1 MLKIKHF
8 EVILK
13 ISERCNLNCTY
24 CYIFNMGSELALNS
38 APVISNT
45 TIVELKNFL
54 ERVADEVEHNVI
66 QVDLHGGEPLMLKKK
81 RFIYLCETLRSGDY
95 KGAEF
100 RIGLQTNATLIDDEW
115 IEIFEKYNISVSISI
130 DGPKHIN
137 DRYRL
142 DHKGRSSYEAT
153 MNGYQALYSAA
164 ENRKIIPTPPILSV
178 INPDASGKELFEYF
192 YHDMKCRK
200 FDFLLPDNNY
210 VNTVDTEGIKR
221 FLVDICDA
229 WFAQND
235 PECDIRILSAYLRIL
250 TGAEDYIVLGVTPQN
265 ELHQPIAITVTSTG
279 YIYVDDTLRSTLS
292 DIFVPICHI
301 RDASYQKI
309 ITSFPMRELS
319 KIESFLPDDCH
330 GCIWKAVCA
339 GGRPIN
345 RYSQDNA
352 FKNKT
357 IYCDAMQSFL
367 SRGAAYLINLGIN
380 SNEIAKNIGVD
391 KNA

>member
-1 MLKIKHF
+1 M
-8 EVILK
+8 
-13 ISERCNLNCTY
+13 
-24 CYIFNMGSELALNS
+24 
-38 APVISNT
+38 
-45 TIVELKNFL
+45 
-54 ERVADEVEHNVI
+54 
-66 QVDLHGGEPLMLKKK
+66 
-81 RFIYLCETLRSGDY
+81 
-95 KGAEF
+95 
-100 RIGLQTNATLIDDEW
+100 IDDEW

-265 ELHQPIAITVTSTG
+265 ELHQTIAITVTSTG